1 MKLHYS
7 ICSTLLFLGFLACT
21 EPAPPDSTLI
31 KNVLIVDGT
40 GSKPYKGALR
50 ISAEKIYEVGNL
62 SEKSGEQVIDG
73 EGKVL
78 APGFIDTHSHHDLS
92 SMTDY
97 MAAMSQGIST
107 IVVGQDGFSKY
118 PIKDFFQKVEDTPGT
133 LNIASYIGHNT
144 LRGQVLGENYQ
155 RKASDAEVEEMRK
168 LLIEEMASGALGMSS
183 GLEYDPGIYSE
194 RSEVIQLAKEL
205 KALDG
210 RYISHMRSE
219 DMKLEEAIE
228 EIIEIGRQAQVPV
241 QISHFKLARKSLWG
255 KAAEILQRLD
265 QARGE
270 GIDITADVYPYEYW
284 QSTMTV
290 LFPKR
295 DFDNIAS
302 ARHALTELTSPEG
315 MIISSFEAEKS
326 YEGKTLA
333 EIAAKRGEAPE
344 ITYMKLIDMSQKT
357 PGESII
363 ARSMTEADIYTL
375 LNWPHANLCS
385 DGSPTG
391 HPRGWGSFPRYFS
404 KAQDLPIEK
413 RIEKMTS
420 LAAQHMG
427 IDDRGILEK
436 GAYAD
441 LVLFDPEKLMDV
453 ATFKDPAQKSK
464 GIISVWVN
472 GAKVYDGNSATE
484 ARPGKL
490 IKRKGF

>member
-1 MKLHYS
+1 MKFHLS
-7 ICSTLLFLGFLACT
+7 IFFSLLFLGFLACT

-31 KNVLIVDGT
+31 KNVLIVDGM

-50 ISAEKIYEVGNL
+50 ISAEKIYEVGQL
-62 SEKSGEQVIDG
+62 SEKSGEQVVDG

-107 IVVGQDGFSKY
+107 IIVGQDGFSKY
-118 PIKDFFQKVEDTPGT
+118 PIKDFFQKVEDKPGT
-133 LNIASYIGHNT
+133 LNIASYVGHNT

-155 RKASDAEVEEMRK
+155 RKASDAEVEEMRR
-168 LLIEEMASGALGMSS
+168 LLLEEMASGALGMSS

-194 RSEVIQLAKEL
+194 KSEVIRLAKEL

-228 EIIEIGRQAQVPV
+228 EIIDIGRQAQVPV

-255 KAAEILQRLD
+255 KAAEILQKLD
-265 QARGE
+265 QARTE

-290 LFPKR
+290 LFPNR

-315 MIISSFEAEKS
+315 MIISNFEAEKS

-333 EIAAKRGEAPE
+333 EIAAERGEAPE
-344 ITYMKLIDMSQKT
+344 ITYMKLIDMSQQT

-375 LNWPHANLCS
+375 LKWPHANLCS

-404 KAQDLPIEK
+404 KAQDTPLEK

-420 LAAQHMG
+420 LAARNMG
-427 IDDRGILEK
+427 IEDRGFLKK

-441 LVLFDPEKLMDV
+441 LVLFDPDKLTDV
-453 ATFKDPAQKSK
+453 ATFKDPAQKSL

-472 GAKVYDGNSATE
+472 GEKVYDGNNATQ

>member
-1 MKLHYS
+1 MKLQLS
-7 ICSTLLFLGFLACT
+7 LFFSLFLCSFFACT
-21 EPAPPDSTLI
+21 ESAPPDSTFI

-40 GSKPYKGALR
+40 GAKAYKGALR
-50 ISAEKIYEVGNL
+50 ISGQRIYEIGDL
-62 SEKSGEQVIDG
+62 SEKSGEDIIDG
-73 EGKVL
+73 QGKVL

-97 MAAMSQGIST
+97 MAAMSQGVST

-118 PIKDFFQKVEDTPGT
+118 PIKDFFQKVTDKPGT

-144 LRGQVLGENYQ
+144 LRGKVLGEKYQ
-155 RKASDAEVEEMRK
+155 RKASTAEVEEMRK
-168 LLIEEMASGALGMSS
+168 LLLEEMASGALGLSS
-183 GLEYDPGIYSE
+183 GLEYDPGIYSDK
-194 RSEVIQLAKEL
+194 SEVISLAKEL
-205 KALDG
+205 KALNG

-228 EIIEIGRQAQVPV
+228 EIIDIGKQAGIPV

-255 KAAEILQRLD
+255 KAGEMLARLD
-265 QARGE
+265 QVRAE
-270 GIDITADVYPYEYW
+270 GIEITADVYPYEYW

-315 MIISSFEAEKS
+315 MIIAEFEAEKS

-333 EIAAKRGEAPE
+333 EIAKKRGEDPAV
-344 ITYMKLIDMSQKT
+344 TYMKLIDMSQKT

-404 KAQDLPIEK
+404 NAQDIPIEK

-420 LAAQHMG
+420 LAAKHIG
-427 IDDRGILEK
+427 IADRGILEK

-441 LVLFDPEKLMDV
+441 LVLLDPDELKDK
-453 ATFKDPAQKSK
+453 ATFKETGLKSQ
-464 GIISVWVN
+464 GVLSVWVN
-472 GAKVYDGNSATE
+472 GTKVYDGESATE